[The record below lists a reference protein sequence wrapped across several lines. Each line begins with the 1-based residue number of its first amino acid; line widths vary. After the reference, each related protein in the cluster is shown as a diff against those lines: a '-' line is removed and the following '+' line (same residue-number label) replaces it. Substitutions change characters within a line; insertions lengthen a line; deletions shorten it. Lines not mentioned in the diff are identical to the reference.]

1 MSLKENLIAGI
12 ISVFIIFICIIG
24 IKNIGKKKPIETRI
38 IEQID
43 PDYDKKYPKS
53 F

>member
-1 MSLKENLIAGI
+1 MSFKENLIAGI
-12 ISVFIIFICIIG
+12 ISVFIIFLCVIG
-24 IKNIGKKKPIETRI
+24 IKNIGKKKPIETKI

>member
-12 ISVFIIFICIIG
+12 ISVLIIFICIIG
-24 IKNIGKKKPIETRI
+24 IKNIGKKKPIETKI

-43 PDYDKKYPKS
+43 SDYDKKYPKS

>member
-1 MSLKENLIAGI
+1 MNLKENIIAGI
-12 ISVFIIFICIIG
+12 ISALIIFICIIA